1 MFRNVLKTKALVK
14 CNSCKKDYQ
23 TTVKGLGDFRFS
35 DKQLSK
41 AKINETFFNNKEI
54 NVCKKCKK
62 AR

>member
-14 CNSCKKDYQ
+14 CNSCKKAYQ

-35 DKQLSK
+35 DKHIKTKL
-41 AKINETFFNNKEI
+41 NEAFFNNKEI

>member
-35 DKQLSK
+35 VK
-41 AKINETFFNNKEI
+41 AKINEAFFNNKEI